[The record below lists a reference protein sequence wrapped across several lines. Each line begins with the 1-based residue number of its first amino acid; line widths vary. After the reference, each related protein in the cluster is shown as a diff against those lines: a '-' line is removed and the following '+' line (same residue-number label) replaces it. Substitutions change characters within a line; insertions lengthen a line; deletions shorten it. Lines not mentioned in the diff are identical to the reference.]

1 MAPPQAPGIPSI
13 PFFTGPLAL
22 GYMFGC
28 GLYGML
34 IVQMSVYTTHFSKD
48 GVWMK
53 ALVWTVFFL
62 ETMFTLFTAIA
73 AWNNFGANWGDVQT
87 LYTIDWSW
95 DPLPITNALVAS
107 IVQIFFAWRIWR
119 LSKKLWVSVPIVL
132 VSLLQLSA
140 ATYYDAMVIKNNNS
154 ILALLSLGDFVDLW
168 LVSSAV
174 CDVLISAAMI
184 TILARASARTSF
196 SRSSASLNQVIKF
209 TVETGFVTT
218 IGAIIELI
226 LWRTMS
232 ENSFHFIFFLTLG
245 RLYSNVLLAS
255 LNARAIF
262 SARQGGYVN
271 VTQSNTRSALWSDM
285 TRSADTTRVGKS
297 AGAISIHTTV
307 VQRDTISDHEL
318 DTISKNKQGTVAD
331 AKSTLDLV

>member
-245 RLYSNVLLAS
+245 RL
-255 LNARAIF
+255 
-262 SARQGGYVN
+262 
-271 VTQSNTRSALWSDM
+271 
-285 TRSADTTRVGKS
+285 
-297 AGAISIHTTV
+297 
-307 VQRDTISDHEL
+307 
-318 DTISKNKQGTVAD
+318 
-331 AKSTLDLV
+331 